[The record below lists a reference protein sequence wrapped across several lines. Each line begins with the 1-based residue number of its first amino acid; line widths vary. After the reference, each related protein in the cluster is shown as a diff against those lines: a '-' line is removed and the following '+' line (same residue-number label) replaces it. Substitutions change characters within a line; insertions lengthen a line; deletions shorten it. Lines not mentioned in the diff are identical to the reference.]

1 VGNLI
6 EKRVEIL
13 RKNLEKNN
21 LDTFMVLV
29 EQNRYYLS
37 GYTGEDTQF
46 DETAGALFITP
57 DQLVLATD
65 SRFDLQAKHEA
76 PLYEIITY
84 KKGLEKEIPSIT
96 QKLNTKRLGFESIR
110 LTFLQFQKIR
120 KVLNEQQQPDLELIG
135 TENMVEKLRMIKEES
150 EIDTLKDSLKI
161 AEDVFNEFIPHLKA
175 GMTEKEISWWME
187 KRMREAGADALS
199 FPSIVASGPN
209 SALPHA
215 IASDRKIR
223 EGEPVLFDWGVKLK
237 GYCSDISRTVI
248 LGTPD
253 PTFRKIFQTVYDAQ
267 QKAIDAIK
275 PGMTGKQVDQV
286 AREYIDRTEFK
297 GKFAHGL
304 GHGTGLAVHEGP
316 RLSPLREDLLEP
328 GMVVTVEP
336 GIYIPEWGGV
346 RLENMVVVRDHGAE
360 VLNKTDSSRYSCCGL
375 THDSGYSC
383 RSVHQL
389 SHGRKRS
396 FIQYC

>member
-1 VGNLI
+1 MGNLI
-6 EKRVEIL
+6 EKRIDIF

-46 DETAGALFITP
+46 DETAGALFIKA

-65 SRFDLQAKHEA
+65 SRFDLQAKHES
-76 PLYEIITY
+76 PLYEVITY
-84 KKGLEKEIPSIT
+84 KKGLEKEIPNIA
-96 QKLNTKRLGFESIR
+96 QKLNTKCMGFESIR
-110 LTFLQFQKIR
+110 LSFLQYQKIR
-120 KVLNEQQQPDLELIG
+120 KELDEQNRSNVKLMG
-135 TENMVEKLRMIKEES
+135 TENMVENMRMIKEES
-150 EIDTLKDSLKI
+150 EIDALKNALKI
-161 AEDVFNEFIPHLKA
+161 AEDVFYEFIPHLKA

-187 KRMREAGADALS
+187 KQMREAGADALS

-215 IASDRKIR
+215 IVSDRKIK

-253 PTFRKIFQTVYDAQ
+253 HTFRKIFQTVYDAQ
-267 QKAIDAIK
+267 QKAIEAIK

-286 AREYIDRTEFK
+286 AREHIDGTEFK

-336 GIYIPEWGGV
+336 GIYIPGWGGV
-346 RLENMVVVRDHGAE
+346 RLENMVVVRDYGAE
-360 VLNKTDSSRYSCCGL
+360 VLNKTDASKFEVL
-375 THDSGYSC
+375 D
-383 RSVHQL
+383 
-389 SHGRKRS
+389 
-396 FIQYC
+396 